1 MSSEALSRRTALEVD
16 EPGDNLSAVQPGP
29 STPDAPLEASL
40 LEGEAGEPKTQ
51 KETRMSVMDAD
62 DEEVDEGELG
72 HRKLVPDTPLL
83 LAAFHVFKG
92 NVGMGI
98 FLLPM
103 IYNDTGYI
111 LSPLVA
117 IPVGIIVTDSMVMLL
132 QSKVKIARSKV
143 NTFPDVG
150 EFVFGSICRI
160 AVNTAVVLVQ
170 LSFCLMYIQGAAT
183 IFSEIFEFDGAY
195 KVFAAVELFIV
206 LPLCFLSHNL
216 KLLAISSTIATFCV
230 WFTVAGTT
238 WYFITALNNNG
249 GAAPTTNATGSPAKW
264 PLFIASNLTV
274 LEGIAIILPVENAV
288 ARAQRPKVP
297 FMVRSTMSSIIV
309 LYALY
314 AMTGYLAYGCAI
326 KNTSVTVLPYTTI
339 GKIIRAALAF
349 NVLLTH
355 PLQFVPAIQILD
367 KAMGVPVG
375 KGGSKSK
382 RAIFSRVGI
391 NILIVVLAILL
402 GGDALALVVSFA
414 GATAAVFLAV
424 ILPGLLG
431 LHTDYAV
438 AHADTP
444 REGGAYYK
452 AMFCLSPNPL
462 ARVKCFAYVIF
473 GIAVFFIG
481 TVACVIDA
489 SSMIHRSTH
498 RGNAAVANGTSCDF

>member
-1 MSSEALSRRTALEVD
+1 MSSEASSRQTTLEAD
-16 EPGDNLSAVQPGP
+16 EPSSKPSAVKP
-29 STPDAPLEASL
+29 STEPTPAS
-40 LEGEAGEPKTQ
+40 LEGEAGDPKTQ
-51 KETRMSVMDAD
+51 ETRVSVTDAD
-62 DEEVDEGELG
+62 KEEVGEGELG
-72 HRKLVPDTPLL
+72 HRTDTPLL
-83 LAAFHVFKG
+83 LAAFHVFKS

-103 IYNDTGYI
+103 MYNDTGYI
-111 LSPLVA
+111 LSPLVT
-117 IPVGIIVTDSMVMLL
+117 ILVGIIVTDSMVLLL

-160 AVNTAVVLVQ
+160 AVNAAVVLVQ
-170 LSFCLMYIQGAAT
+170 LSFCLMYIQAAAT
-183 IFSEIFEFDGAY
+183 IFSEIFEFDEAY
-195 KVFAAVELFIV
+195 KVFAAAELFIV

-238 WYFITALNNNG
+238 WYFVTELTNNG
-249 GAAPTTNATGSPAKW
+249 GAAPSTNATGSPAKW
-264 PLFIASNLTV
+264 PLFIASNLAV
-274 LEGIAIILPVENAV
+274 LEGIAVILPVENAV
-288 ARAQRPKVP
+288 APANRPKVP
-297 FMVRSTMSSIIV
+297 FMVRSTMAGIIV

-326 KNTSVTVLPYTTI
+326 KNTAVTVLPYTTI

-391 NILIVVLAILL
+391 NILIVGLAILL

-414 GATAAVFLAV
+414 GATAAVFIAV

-438 AHADTP
+438 EHADAP
-444 REGGAYYK
+444 RECGAYYK

-473 GIAVFFIG
+473 GIAVFIIG

-489 SSMIHRSTH
+489 SSMIQRSAH
-498 RGNAAVANGTSCDF
+498 RGNATVANGTSCDF